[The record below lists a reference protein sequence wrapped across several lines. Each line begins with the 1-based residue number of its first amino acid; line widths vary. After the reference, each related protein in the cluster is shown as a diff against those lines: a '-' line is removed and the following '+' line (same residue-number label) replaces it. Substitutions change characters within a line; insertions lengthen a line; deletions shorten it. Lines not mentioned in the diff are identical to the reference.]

1 MGHDHKT
8 DAIFF
13 VLFYEVFLKQ
23 KYKSFETKMFLRKK
37 HLQNESVFE
46 TKMKLFFFL
55 KWKYFNL

>member
-23 KYKSFETKMFLRKK
+23 KYKSLKRKCFYVK
-37 HLQNESVFE
+37 NIC
-46 TKMKLFFFL
+46 KMKVFL
-55 KWKYFNL
+55 KQK

>member
-55 KWKYFNL
+55 K